1 MTGIHT
7 LRATENAI
15 AERLHGM
22 DIDTEAMWAV
32 SNVYRASAAIRN
44 HLERTVLRDTG
55 LTWTGFVVLWV
66 VWIWGESET
75 RVVAAECG
83 ISKGTLT
90 GVVKTLESY
99 RYVRRT
105 AHTTDARRVLL
116 SLTRTGERLMRE
128 LFPQFNAEESHVVQG
143 LTSRQRKD
151 LAASLRLVVEQLE
164 KEAE

>member
-7 LRATENAI
+7 LRATEQAI
-15 AERLHGM
+15 GERLRGM
-22 DIDTEAMWAV
+22 DINTEAMWAV
-32 SNVYRASAAIRN
+32 SNVYRASASIRN

-75 RVVAAECG
+75 RVVAAESG

-99 RYVRRT
+99 RYVKRAT
-105 AHTTDARRVLL
+105 HATDARRVLL
-116 SLTRTGERLMRE
+116 SLTRTGERLMRD
-128 LFPQFNAEESHVVQG
+128 LFPKFNAQETHVVAS
-143 LTSRQRKD
+143 LTSKQRKD
-151 LAASLRLVVEQLE
+151 LAASLRLVIEKLE
-164 KEAE
+164 ADG